1 MAFTKEQL
9 MELKNIILE
18 CSDSMT
24 IMVPSTDYYA
34 RRGDTEEYK
43 LKYIDAWKIE
53 DLLNRMIDDAE

>member
-1 MAFTKEQL
+1 